1 MALVITDAGR
11 GASAAS
17 GASVLTGPSIDADAG
32 DWLLAIVAADNA
44 GAAGAASLA
53 GVADSQGNAWTRR
66 ALINRDPGNAN
77 TGITLGVYTGAITN
91 ALANGTVTASFSPN
105 TTAKVIHVYRVEPG
119 SGEAVQFVAADAA
132 GSAGSTTAHA
142 AAAVTVANGDTIFGI
157 AALESSDVVTGDS
170 DATNGSWSPLASHV
184 TNVGGGSDGNARAAS
199 QYKTVTATGSQS
211 WACVTGGNRDS
222 ARSFLIL
229 RAVQTGASAT
239 AAIAEAR
246 DTVAAAGALAIRGS
260 ASNPGA
266 VATLSATGRL
276 ARKAT
281 ASLPEADDA
290 ASAKGGIT
298 LLATARMTASAA
310 ALAATAV
317 LPAAGVVGVIAEAAT
332 LAAVGASASFGRAAV
347 TLQGVTV
354 SAAADT
360 PAMYRRRG
368 VVDERATLRRRE
380 REWERDLKR
389 IIDEAWDIAHGL
401 IDPVT
406 RVSVAPP
413 DVAGLAASLNLVRRQ
428 DDRKRIGTLMAQ
440 EARLREEDTIAVLL
454 LAA

>member
-1 MALVITDAGR
+1 MALAITEAGY

-17 GASVLTGPSIDADAG
+17 GASVSTGPGIDADAG

-44 GAAGAASLA
+44 GAGGAASIA
-53 GVADSQGNAWTRR
+53 GVADSQGNGWTRR

-77 TGITLGVYTGAITN
+77 AGITLGVYTGVVTN

-132 GSAGSTTAHA
+132 GSAGNTTAHA

-157 AALESSDVVTGDS
+157 AALESDDLVTGDG
-170 DATNGSWSPLASHV
+170 DATNGSWSPLATYV
-184 TNVGGGSDGNARAAS
+184 TNVGGGNDGNARAAS

-211 WACVTGGNRDS
+211 WACVTGVNRDS
-222 ARSFLIL
+222 ARSFLVL

-239 AAIAEAR
+239 ASIAEAG
-246 DTVAAAGALAIRGS
+246 DGIAAAGALAIRGL
-260 ASNPGA
+260 ASIPGA
-266 VATLSATGRL
+266 VATLSATSRL
-276 ARKAT
+276 AKKAT
-281 ASLPEADDA
+281 ASLPEAHDA
-290 ASAKGGIT
+290 ASAKGGIA
-298 LLATARMTASAA
+298 LLGTARMTASAA
-310 ALAATAV
+310 ALAAAAV
-317 LPAAGVVGVIAEAAT
+317 LPVAGAVGVIAKAAT

-347 TLQGVTV
+347 TLQGVAI

-360 PAMYRRRG
+360 PSVYRGRG
-368 VVDERATLRRRE
+368 GIDERTALHRRE
-380 REWERDLKR
+380 RQWERDLKR

-406 RVSVAPP
+406 RESVAPP
-413 DVAGLAASLNLVRRQ
+413 DVVGLAASLNEVRRQ
-428 DDRKRIGTLMAQ
+428 DDRKRIGTLMAD
-440 EARLREEDTIAVLL
+440 EARLREEDAIALLL